1 MAFIKQDCIET
12 ILDIARIEEV
22 IGDFIELKKAGVN
35 YRGLSPF
42 SKERT
47 PSFMVS
53 PVKQIWKDFST
64 GKGGTVVSFLMEKQ
78 MSFTEAIKYIG
89 NKYNKAL
96 EYEDPAYAEK
106 AKELQDKKEIQR
118 ETLSY
123 AFLKYK
129 QAFKSL
135 PENHKGYIEIFGKR
149 QYTSEI
155 VNDWGIGFAPGDRY
169 IYDVL
174 KEKGKVED
182 GKALGVLSFNG
193 PFDKLKDRIIY
204 PIHDDNGLL
213 VGFAGRDIS
222 GSKEAAK
229 WINPPVSEQ
238 NLLYNKSAF
247 WFGMNRARTE
257 IKRNN
262 KAWIVEGYNDVIAFQ
277 ENGLT
282 NTIAS
287 CGTAITD
294 QQINR
299 LRKICET
306 VVFAMDPDA
315 AGMRAV
321 LKHIP
326 VFIAKGF
333 RTEVLELPCDPDDFS
348 REYKKS
354 IEKYTLPVLLQEKDV
369 LRDGF
374 SLLIEHHI
382 KGTEID
388 KSMGARILV
397 NMIASIEDE
406 SIAEIY
412 LKWVIKES
420 GVSKATVNRWV
431 KEHKAHLEEV
441 QEYNEEYQL
450 PKEVKIPFSE
460 LEKDIKHYGM
470 FMANNKIFMAAGQ
483 TTDGKVHFM
492 AVSNFM
498 IEILQHMNNEKF
510 PMKLIRIKNTDGI
523 EKIFDT
529 QSENLNT
536 PQAFDNTVTSHGNFR
551 FDGNRGQLLTLRRF
565 LFDKMGNGEKIEILG
580 WQPDGKFWA
589 WNNGVLLNSGEE
601 LTIDDNGV
609 FVHNKTHYY
618 IPSSNSIY
626 RNNSFKFE
634 AQKRFRIIRS
644 EVNINLFFEQ
654 CMRVHREHFI
664 SALLFS
670 MTCLFR
676 DIIVQKLNRFPI
688 LFLYGPGGTGKD
700 ELAEIVQGFLGLPQ
714 TAINLE
720 AELSTGKASIRELA
734 QFRNGISQ
742 LSEYKR
748 GNKNIDGMLKQIYDC
763 RGYKRGNIESF
774 VGVDSIPVESGVV
787 LTGNDY
793 PDSEP
798 LIQRMIWNEMTK
810 NIFTDQEI
818 KEFDKLKDMMYQG
831 ISGYSNE
838 ILKHRSVV
846 EEKFEKKQR
855 SWKSI
860 LKDRFPEAKER
871 MIANLSIISSIY
883 EIFRDDVQIFKF
895 PFSQTDMMQHYE
907 RGIEQQ
913 IRRINSY
920 SIIVRFWD
928 CFVSSMRGPNDDR
941 IQARRIVN
949 IEGDRLFVQW
959 THSYAKIQK
968 QWWVLWKE
976 APPKKEAIIEEIK
989 KQPGLYMESLS
1000 KYSFD
1005 SGREAVRTS
1014 AVVMSLQALPEAL
1027 QEDIKGSFLF
1037 QLNEST
1043 LFDGENPFSSNSPAT
1058 PSEEKI
1064 IKEDGEFPF

>member
-1 MAFIKQDCIET
+1 MAFIKQDCIDN
-12 ILDIARIEEV
+12 ILDAARIEEV
-22 IGDFIELKKAGVN
+22 IGDFVQLKKSGVN
-35 YRGLSPF
+35 YKGLSPF
-42 SKERT
+42 SKEKS

-53 PVKQIWKDFST
+53 PVKQIWKDFSS
-64 GKGGTVVSFLMEKQ
+64 GKGGNVISFLMEND
-78 MSFTEAIKYIG
+78 MSFIDAVKYIA

-96 EYEDPAYAEK
+96 EYEDPIYAEK
-106 AKELQDKKEIQR
+106 LKVQNDKKEILR
-118 ETLSY
+118 ESLTY
-123 AFLKYK
+123 AYTKYK
-129 QAFKSL
+129 HCFELL
-135 PENHKGYIEIFGKR
+135 PDFHPACLEIFEKR
-149 QYTSEI
+149 KYTKEI
-155 VNDWGIGFAPGDRY
+155 VEDWGIGFAPGDRF
-169 IYDVL
+169 IYGAL
-174 KEKGKVED
+174 KEKARVED
-182 GKALGVLSFNG
+182 GKAIGLIAANG
-193 PFDKLKDRIIY
+193 LYDRLQDRIVY

-213 VGFAGRDIS
+213 IGFAGRDIT
-222 GSKEAAK
+222 GSKDAAK
-229 WINPPVSEQ
+229 WINPPVSDE
-238 NLLYNKSAF
+238 NLLYNKSVA
-247 WFGMNRARTE
+247 WFGMHKARTE
-257 IKRNN
+257 IKRND
-262 KAWIVEGYNDVIAFQ
+262 KAWIVEGYNDVIAWH
-277 ENGLT
+277 ENGMI
-282 NTIAS
+282 NTIS
-287 CGTAITD
+287 PCGTAITN

-299 LRKICET
+299 LRKICTT

-315 AGMRAV
+315 AGFRSV
-321 LKHIP
+321 LKYIP
-326 VFIAKGF
+326 EFISKGF
-333 RTEVLELPCDPDDFS
+333 RTEVITLPCDPDDFS
-348 REYKKS
+348 REYKAS
-354 IEKYTLPVLLQEKDV
+354 IEKYTLPVLLQEKDI

-374 SLLIEHHI
+374 SLLIQEYI
-382 KGTEID
+382 QGNEVD
-388 KSMGARILV
+388 KSQGAKKLV
-397 NMIASIEDE
+397 QIIATIEDE
-406 SIAEIY
+406 SIVEIY
-412 LKWVIKES
+412 TNWVAKES
-420 GVSKATVNRWV
+420 GVRKLTITKWL
-431 KEHKAHLEEV
+431 KEQKNIIEEL

-470 FMANNKIFMAAGQ
+470 FMTSDRIYMASGQ
-483 TTDGKVHFM
+483 TIDGKTHFT

-510 PMKLIRIKNTDGI
+510 PMKLLRIKNTDGI

-551 FDGNRGQLLTLRRF
+551 FDGNRSQLLTLRRF

-589 WNNGVLLNSGEE
+589 WNNGVLLHNGEE
-601 LTIDDNGV
+601 IKIDDNGV
-609 FVHNKTHYY
+609 FVHEKTHYY
-618 IPSSNSIY
+618 IPSANSIY
-626 RNNSFKFE
+626 KNNSFKFE

-644 EVNINLFFEQ
+644 EVDINLFFEQ

-676 DIIVQKLNRFPI
+676 DIVVQKLNRFPI

-810 NIFTDQEI
+810 NIFSDQEI
-818 KEFDKLKDMMYQG
+818 KDFDKNKDMMYQG
-831 ISGYSNE
+831 ISGYSTE
-838 ILKHRSVV
+838 ILKYRSVV

-860 LKDRFPEAKER
+860 LKERFPEAKER

-895 PFSQTDMMQHYE
+895 PFSQTEMMSHFE
-907 RGIEQQ
+907 KGIEQQ

-920 SIIVRFWD
+920 SIIIRFWD
-928 CFVSSMRGPNDDR
+928 CFVSSMRGPMDDR

-949 IEGDRLFVQW
+949 IEGDRLFIQW

-976 APPKKEAIIEEIK
+976 APPKKESIIEEIK
-989 KQPGLYMESLS
+989 KQPGLYLESLS

-1005 SGREAVRTS
+1005 SGRDAVRTS
-1014 AVVMSLQALPEAL
+1014 AVVLNLQALPEAL

-1037 QLNEST
+1037 QLNEGT
-1043 LFDGENPFSSNSPAT
+1043 LLDNNDPFPVTPAT
-1058 PSEEKI
+1058 PREEKI
-1064 IKEDGEFPF
+1064 IKGDGEFPF